1 MRLSKF
7 QDLASIYKAHS
18 KWVFN
23 LALHYLW
30 SKEDA
35 EEVTQDVFLKVHH
48 QLSNFRG
55 ESQMKTWIYRIT
67 VNSSLDF
74 LKAKKRTK
82 RGGGLFFFSLNDDAS
97 ERQFNHPGVNIEH
110 QEEVE
115 AIMRKIAMLPKKQME
130 SLILHKVE
138 GYSLA
143 ETAALMQLS
152 NKTIEGLITKAKK
165 NLKEKL
171 ESHQDSDLL
180 ISSNW
185 IISNETT

>member
-1 MRLSKF
+1 
-7 QDLASIYKAHS
+7 
-18 KWVFN
+18 
-23 LALHYLW
+23 
-30 SKEDA
+30 
-35 EEVTQDVFLKVHH
+35 
-48 QLSNFRG
+48 
-55 ESQMKTWIYRIT
+55 MKTWIYRIT

-82 RGGGLFFFSLNDDAS
+82 RGGGLFFFSLNDDAL